1 MRWDVVVH
9 LVDIGEIVTIN
20 RQEHKIEHHEH
31 HDRISIK
38 TGSETRCS
46 GRISILPQEW
56 HVNSYWQVRKQ
67 RSHTEWRRLHTI
79 KFRVVIP
86 ATRIAWRNQR
96 GNPSVNRR
104 RTDNTMAKRKTTKG
118 KTTVQNPT
126 HKTKDRVTRTP
137 PKTGG
142 ELRCSDVKRCSILLC
157 PLLFV
162 DG

>member
-1 MRWDVVVH
+1 MRQGAPEG
-9 LVDIGEIVTIN
+9 LVSCHRNDTLIPTGRSGNRDAQVFTRNYYHFIIATITN
-20 RQEHKIEHHEH
+20 KISH
-31 HDRISIK
+31 
-38 TGSETRCS
+38 G
-46 GRISILPQEW
+46 
-56 HVNSYWQVRKQ
+56 
-67 RSHTEWRRLHTI
+67 SHTEWRRLHTI

-118 KTTVQNPT
+118 QTTVQNPT

-142 ELRCSDVKRCSILLC
+142 ELRRSDVKRCSILLC
-157 PLLFV
+157 PFYL
-162 DG
+162 